1 MKMIQKVF
9 FRVCFQPITTLNCCT
24 TCISWEIGS
33 YNTQQSAIMNIR
45 TFVAILS
52 RNPQHD
58 FPKMRGGGSKAV
70 WNFSEVSSVLVCPS
84 VPKTPLEIFLA
95 YLLVGLDYWNSPS
108 HGTLIAWSPNSIRW
122 VHRCQDF
129 ALSTIDFMIFF
140 FIKVSFMKHPNV
152 RAFEDIIDNVI
163 MICIN
168 GLSLKKFLNF
178 ILIS

>member
-1 MKMIQKVF
+1 MIFHLWWFGK
-9 FRVCFQPITTLNCCT
+9 
-24 TCISWEIGS
+24 SWEDMVLQ
-33 YNTQQSAIMNIR
+33 THK
-45 TFVAILS
+45 L
-52 RNPQHD
+52 
-58 FPKMRGGGSKAV
+58 
-70 WNFSEVSSVLVCPS
+70 LVCWWPDWKGLAESSTLAS
-84 VPKTPLEIFLA
+84 VTSRLVFSLWPCKTPLEIFLA
-95 YLLVGLDYWNSPS
+95 YLHVGLDYWNSPS

-129 ALSTIDFMIFF
+129 ALSSIYHWFHDFF